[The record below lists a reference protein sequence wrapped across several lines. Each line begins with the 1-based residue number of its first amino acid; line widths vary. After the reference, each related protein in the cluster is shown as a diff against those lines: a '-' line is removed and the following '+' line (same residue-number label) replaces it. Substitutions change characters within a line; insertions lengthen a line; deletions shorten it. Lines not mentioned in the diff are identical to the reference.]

1 MKKNYLLRIFKIF
14 GIFDYYYQSFI
25 SRKGNNTIPYFQS
38 IFRLFEFDLVPFN
51 PKHSFYLIL
60 RQLVYNIFEK
70 DVKYHFSCVKPVLKF
85 YKIPKIY
92 VDDCMNIYIYIY
104 IDIYIFNLFVFNNG

>member
-38 IFRLFEFDLVPFN
+38 IFRLFEFYLVPFN